1 MMIEAI
7 GYSSSH
13 AVPGV
18 LRIALS
24 VPPSRLRNATQRN
37 ATIELG
43 RIQAISTSV
52 STIALTALGTERI
65 VHAMR
70 NPRMLWPT
78 IADPKTKM
86 MVSHSELRN
95 DGSASAAW

>member
-13 AVPGV
+13 AVSGL
-18 LRIALS
+18 LRIVPN
-24 VPPSRLRNATQRN
+24 VPPLLFRNATQRN

-43 RIQAISTSV
+43 RIQASSTSV
-52 STIALTALGTERI
+52 STIALTVLGTERI

-78 IADPKTKM
+78 IADPKTKT

-95 DGSASAAW
+95 AGSVRAAR